1 MPANSTN
8 ILSDILSSSEEQVLN
23 AWVRHQLTARTRRA
37 DLIKETHA
45 VKVAPNNA
53 EGFKQGAETLQV
65 SVLSDAARHSA

>member
-1 MPANSTN
+1 
-8 ILSDILSSSEEQVLN
+8 VLN

-37 DLIKETHA
+37 DLIKETNA
-45 VKVAPNNA
+45 VKVAPDNA